1 MLNGI
6 THDIHISHGNIV
18 DMMLALD
25 ADMLVV
31 GSRGLSGLAGL
42 IRGSVSQAL
51 IGNAHDCSLIMITCM
66 Q

>member
-1 MLNGI
+1 
-6 THDIHISHGNIV
+6 
-18 DMMLALD
+18 MMLALD

-51 IGNAHDCSLIMITCM
+51 IGNAHDCSLIMIAWMQWKCDYTCKKYHGM
-66 Q
+66 I